1 MLNKIRQMIGTAA
14 TTMDIAY
21 KLSQGLDY
29 KTLNKYILKINTL
42 NDIEGILYEASHCL
56 KDILSYDLFA
66 FGVKNDDLLDI
77 WIDPNIDDK
86 RLAERVRN
94 DFGSQ
99 KSDISVHYFKD
110 ALPAYS
116 QFNDDGDFCNILSFP
131 IERQKFSAR
140 LYLLPGRRMLRYH
153 DEIIDAVLNAV
164 GIAFDHSL
172 NIKQL
177 QNAAFI
183 DSLTGCYNRRAL
195 NSYLDHDIADAQR
208 YGRELSVIMFDIDF
222 FKKIN
227 DAFGHQ
233 AGDMVLTEISGII
246 SSAVR
251 KSDYLGR
258 YGGEEFM
265 LVLSNTGLSN
275 AAELAELLRKKVESH
290 TMKVNGKKIW
300 VTASFGVATIKG
312 GYSRTQLVQ
321 DADRMLYRAK
331 ARGRNNVMYERFSF
345 TKKHSSVSKQPADII
360 V

>member
-1 MLNKIRQMIGTAA
+1 MLNRIRQMIGTAA
-14 TTMDIAY
+14 TTADIAY
-21 KLSQGLDY
+21 KLSQGFDY

-42 NDIEGILYEASHCL
+42 KDIEGILYEASQCL
-56 KDILSYDLFA
+56 KDILNYDLFA
-66 FGVKNDDLLDI
+66 FAVKNDDCLDI
-77 WIDPNIDDK
+77 WIDPNIDDN
-86 RLAERVRN
+86 RLSERIRN

-99 KSDISVHYFKD
+99 NSDMSVHYFTD
-110 ALPAYS
+110 AVPVLG
-116 QFNDDGDFCNILSFP
+116 QFIDGKKFYDILSFTL
-131 IERQKFSAR
+131 EREKLSAR
-140 LYLLPGRRMLRYH
+140 LYLLPGRKMLRYH

-164 GIAFDHSL
+164 SIALDHSL

-177 QNAAFI
+177 ENAAFI

-233 AGDMVLTEISGII
+233 AGDLVLTEISGII

-258 YGGEEFM
+258 YGGEEFV

-275 AAELAELLRKKVESH
+275 AAELAELLRKKIESH
-290 TMKVNGKKIW
+290 TIEVNGRKIW
-300 VTASFGVATIKG
+300 VTASFGVASLKD
-312 GYSRTQLVQ
+312 GYTRSQVIL

-331 ARGRNNVMYERFSF
+331 ARGRNNVMHETHSF
-345 TKKHSSVSKQPADII
+345 TRKTFFLQQAAC
-360 V
+360 